1 MEETWEKDGDI
12 LRKMAMVNSF
22 EAAQVIQVP
31 PSSTPAK
38 VRCTQEATQAVRY
51 KLPNPKL
58 GPILVDL
65 DLLAPKMS
73 QNYFYL
79 KKLTPIRFLL
89 NG

>member
-51 KLPNPKL
+51 KLPQSWDP
-58 GPILVDL
+58 
-65 DLLAPKMS
+65 
-73 QNYFYL
+73 YL
-79 KKLTPIRFLL
+79 
-89 NG
+89 